1 MVSLISLNQKSI
13 LNSIYLICKHL
24 IINMKTL
31 NMKRVPRLLI
41 LLFVSS
47 LFSFTGNTATAQT
60 AGEPVL
66 LTSCGQSPG
75 PVRLKIFLQK
85 NNIVFDYN
93 LQAKADDLIAKK
105 KEGKPYKSII
115 IVTGAS
121 LKGMGAAGVSMDDEI
136 TRTKALIA
144 EAKKQGIKVIGSH
157 IEGMARRSQGASTGD
172 NTDEMSIDAV
182 CNVSDFLIVKKEGDS
197 DGRFTTISKAK
208 NIPLILFEMNTE
220 IEGVLKK
227 VYTK

>member
-1 MVSLISLNQKSI
+1 
-13 LNSIYLICKHL
+13 
-24 IINMKTL
+24 MKTF
-31 NMKRVPRLLI
+31 NFTKVSRLLI
-41 LLFVSS
+41 LPIAVAL
-47 LFSFTGNTATAQT
+47 LITANQAIAQT
-60 AGEPVL
+60 ASEPVL

-85 NNIVFDYN
+85 DAIAFDYN
-93 LQAKADDLIAKK
+93 LQAKAEDLINKK

-121 LKGMGAAGVSMDDEI
+121 LKGMGAAGVSMDDELI
-136 TRTKALIA
+136 RTKALIA

-157 IEGMARRSQGASTGD
+157 IEGMARRSQGATSGD

-182 CNVSDFLIVKKEGDS
+182 CTVCDLMIVKKEGDS
-197 DGRFTTISKAK
+197 DGRFTTISKGK

>member
-1 MVSLISLNQKSI
+1 
-13 LNSIYLICKHL
+13 
-24 IINMKTL
+24 MKTF
-31 NMKRVPRLLI
+31 NFTKVSRLLI
-41 LLFVSS
+41 LPIAVAL
-47 LFSFTGNTATAQT
+47 LITANQAIAQT
-60 AGEPVL
+60 ASEPVL

-85 NNIVFDYN
+85 DAIAFDYN
-93 LQAKADDLIAKK
+93 LQAKAEDLINKK

-121 LKGMGAAGVSMDDEI
+121 LKGMGAAGVSMDDELI
-136 TRTKALIA
+136 RTKALIA

-157 IEGMARRSQGASTGD
+157 IEGMARRSQGATSGD

-182 CNVSDFLIVKKEGDS
+182 CAVCDLMIVKKEGDS
-197 DGRFTTISKAK
+197 DGRFTTISKGK

-220 IEGVLKK
+220 I
-227 VYTK
+227 

>member
-1 MVSLISLNQKSI
+1 
-13 LNSIYLICKHL
+13 
-24 IINMKTL
+24 MKTF
-31 NMKRVPRLLI
+31 NFTKVSRLLI
-41 LLFVSS
+41 LPIAVAL
-47 LFSFTGNTATAQT
+47 LMTANQAIAQT
-60 AGEPVL
+60 ASEPVL

-85 NNIVFDYN
+85 DAIAFDYN
-93 LQAKADDLIAKK
+93 LQAKAEDLINKK

-121 LKGMGAAGVSMDDEI
+121 LKGMGAAGVSMDDELI
-136 TRTKALIA
+136 RTKALIA

-157 IEGMARRSQGASTGD
+157 IEGMARRSQGATSGD

-182 CNVSDFLIVKKEGDS
+182 CTVCDLMIVKKEGDS
-197 DGRFTTISKAK
+197 DGRFTTISKGK

>member
-1 MVSLISLNQKSI
+1 
-13 LNSIYLICKHL
+13 
-24 IINMKTL
+24 MKTK
-31 NMKRVPRLLI
+31 NMKRVYRLII
-41 LLFVSS
+41 LVVASAF
-47 LFSFTGNTATAQT
+47 FSFTTNPSSAQT
-60 AGEPVL
+60 ASEPVL

-85 NNIVFDYN
+85 DNIAFDYN
-93 LQAKADDLIAKK
+93 LQAKAEDLIAKK
-105 KEGKPYKSII
+105 KEGKPYKSVI

-121 LKGMGAAGVSMDDEI
+121 LKGMGAAGVSMDDEL

-144 EAKKQGIKVIGSH
+144 EAKKEGIKIIGSH
-157 IEGMARRSQGASTGD
+157 IEGMARRAQGASAGD

-182 CNVSDFLIVKKEGDS
+182 CNVCDLMIVKKEGDS
-197 DGRFTTISKAK
+197 DGRFTTISKGK

-220 IEGVLKK
+220 IESVLKK

>member
-1 MVSLISLNQKSI
+1 
-13 LNSIYLICKHL
+13 
-24 IINMKTL
+24 
-31 NMKRVPRLLI
+31 MKRVYKLLI
-41 LLFVSS
+41 LLVACS
-47 LFSFTGNTATAQT
+47 LFSLSARQAFAQT
-60 AGEPVL
+60 AAEPVL

-85 NNIVFDYN
+85 LGITYDYN
-93 LQAKADDLIAKK
+93 LQVKAEDLIAKK
-105 KEGKPYKSII
+105 NAGKPYKSII

-144 EAKKQGIKVIGSH
+144 EAKKQGIKIIGSH
-157 IEGMARRSQGASTGD
+157 IEGMARRSQGASAGD

-182 CNVSDFLIVKKEGDS
+182 CNVSDLLIIKKEGDS
-197 DGRFTTISKAK
+197 DGRFTAISKAK
-208 NIPLILFEMNTE
+208 NIPLLLFEMNTE

-227 VYTK
+227 VYSK